1 MTSQVDVSA
10 AFAYTSAPKD
20 DTEVSLLRKACQHT
34 CAIFSKFVKHEIVTI
49 VDDEK
54 RVKHSKLADD
64 IEVAI
69 TEGKFLPSGMEGDS
83 VRGRGWREEEGEEGE
98 WGREREEGVER
109 RESSTPVG
117 R

>member
-1 MTSQVDVSA
+1 M
-10 AFAYTSAPKD
+10 
-20 DTEVSLLRKACQHT
+20 
-34 CAIFSKFVKHEIVTI
+34 KHEIVTI

-83 VRGRGWREEEGEEGE
+83 VRGRGWRREGEEGE
-98 WGREREEGVER
+98 EEE
-109 RESSTPVG
+109 
-117 R
+117 